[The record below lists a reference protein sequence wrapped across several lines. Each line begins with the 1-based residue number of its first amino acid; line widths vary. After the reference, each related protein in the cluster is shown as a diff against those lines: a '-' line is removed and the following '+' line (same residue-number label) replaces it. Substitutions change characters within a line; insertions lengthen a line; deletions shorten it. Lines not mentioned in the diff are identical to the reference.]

1 MTRIMPM
8 PPDSE
13 LPDGLHRH
21 CAGELRRCCRAAGC
35 PAPRQVSRA
44 VESREEL
51 RAAQSG
57 AFRQHPGRPGGP
69 GLTIGVRR
77 GAGHVLVTVAGEVDI
92 ATVPRL
98 REQLFALA
106 ADGRPLIADLDQ
118 VSFIDAAGLG
128 VLAGAAGHAAAHGSR
143 LHVVCTRDRTR
154 RLFRLT
160 GLDRPVGLAGT
171 VGEALQRIKGCR

>member
-1 MTRIMPM
+1 MAPIMPM
-8 PPDSE
+8 PPGSE
-13 LPDGLHRH
+13 LPDGPHRD
-21 CAGELRRCCRAAGC
+21 CAGEPGRGA
-35 PAPRQVSRA
+35 SRP
-44 VESREEL
+44 
-51 RAAQSG
+51 G
-57 AFRQHPGRPGGP
+57 AFCPHPGRGCGR
-69 GLTIGVRR
+69 GLAVGVCR

-106 ADGRPLIADLDQ
+106 AGGCPLIADLDR

-128 VLAGAAGHAAAHGSR
+128 VLADAAGRAAAHGGG
-143 LHVVCTRDRTR
+143 LHVVCARDRTR

-171 VGEALQRIKGCR
+171 VGEALQRLAAGPDTRGRAAQDSRAGRHALTVS